1 MTTEATEPDTI
12 LPAVAY
18 ESVWAKWCNFLSA
31 PVNGTS
37 LAVFRVWFALC
48 MLANTWV
55 YTIDVHIDYLKPKFF
70 YSFIPGMGMWPGSGI
85 YIHFAVMAI
94 ASALL
99 GLGLYYRA
107 AAIIFFFAHTYLF
120 LLEKAYYQNHF
131 YLVTLL
137 SFLFIFLPANKVW
150 AIDNDGKNT
159 ANLVPRWSVLVLK
172 LQIAI
177 VYFYG
182 GIAKLNTDW
191 LNGHPQTEFL
201 SQFSHEAY
209 IGQIVSHPWFAYLVT
224 YAGIIIDLS
233 IGFLLF
239 WAPTFWL
246 GAVIA
251 VMFHLM
257 NSRLFPI
264 GIFPWL
270 MIGTTGLFAPYDWPQ
285 RLKDKVVSRI
295 KPQSQTQTA
304 SQSEIAGTL
313 SNRVNGPDDHPDA
326 AIASGPPDSALEAGS
341 KGARHS
347 WTYQISAGMLILLHV
362 YIFIQLV
369 LPWRRF
375 LYPGE
380 TSWTELGHRFSW
392 SMMLRTKL
400 VKSFEVTVTDPRTG
414 QKRLV
419 DYSNDMCPKQV
430 FHMQTRPDM
439 ILRYAHYIADVEEKK
454 TGVRPKVSVRAVE
467 SLNLR
472 QIQDLIDP
480 SVDLAAEPDTLMAP
494 RWIVPL
500 YPAPNL
506 RMQRRVINNTSHGP
520 AEQP

>member
-1 MTTEATEPDTI
+1 MTSEAAKPTTSPQMV
-12 LPAVAY
+12 PAGSMWQRW
-18 ESVWAKWCNFLSA
+18 EEFLSA

-37 LAVFRVWFALC
+37 LAVFRIWFALC

-70 YSFIPGMGMWPGSGI
+70 YSFIPGMVMWPGPGI
-85 YIHFAVMAI
+85 YVHFAIMAI
-94 ASALL
+94 GAAML

-107 AAIIFFFAHTYLF
+107 AAIVFFLAHTYLF

-131 YLVTLL
+131 YLVSLL
-137 SFLFIFLPANKVW
+137 SFLFIFLPANKAWSV
-150 AIDNDGKNT
+150 DSDEKNPS
-159 ANLVPRWSVLVLK
+159 NLVPRWSVLILK

-182 GIAKLNTDW
+182 GIAKLSTDW

-201 SQFSHEAY
+201 AQFAHEPY
-209 IGQIVSHPWFAYLVT
+209 IGQIVANPWFAHLVT
-224 YAGIIIDLS
+224 YGGIIIDLS

-239 WAPTFWL
+239 WGPTFWL
-246 GAVIA
+246 GALVAIA
-251 VMFHLM
+251 FHLM

-270 MIGTTGLFAPYDWPQ
+270 MIGTTGLFAPYDWPDQ
-285 RLKDKVVSRI
+285 VRNRFQKWKNSNS
-295 KPQSQTQTA
+295 K
-304 SQSEIAGTL
+304 GL
-313 SNRVNGPDDHPDA
+313 SNNSETDQQQPPA
-326 AIASGPPDSALEAGS
+326 AT
-341 KGARHS
+341 S
-347 WTYQISAGMLILLHV
+347 WNYRISAAMLIFFHV
-362 YIFIQLV
+362 YLLVQVV

-375 LYPGE
+375 LYPGD

-392 SMMLRTKL
+392 SMMLRTKI
-400 VKSFEVTVTDPRTG
+400 VKLFEVTVTNPKTG
-414 QKRLV
+414 QKYLV
-419 DYSNDMCPKQV
+419 DYSKDMSPKQV

-439 ILRYAHYIADVEEKK
+439 ILQYAHYVADVEEKK
-454 TGVRPKVSVRAVE
+454 LGVRPKVSIRAVE

-480 SVDLAAEPDTLMAP
+480 SVDLAAEADTLLAP

-500 YPAPNL
+500 YPAPSL
-506 RMQRRVINNTSHGP
+506 QKQRGVINNNNNGP
-520 AEQP
+520 RPGP

>member
-1 MTTEATEPDTI
+1 
-12 LPAVAY
+12 
-18 ESVWAKWCNFLSA
+18 
-31 PVNGTS
+31 
-37 LAVFRVWFALC
+37 

-55 YTIDVHIDYLKPKFF
+55 YTVDVHIDYLKPKLFF
-70 YSFIPGMGMWPGSGI
+70 SFIPGMIMWPGAGI
-85 YIHFAVMAI
+85 YVHFAILAI
-94 ASALL
+94 SAAMI

-107 AAIIFFFAHTYLF
+107 ATIAFFFAHTYLF

-131 YLVTLL
+131 YLVSLL

-150 AIDNDGKNT
+150 SVDNDDKSSH
-159 ANLVPRWSVLVLK
+159 NLVPRWSVLILK

-182 GIAKLNTDW
+182 GIAKLSTDW

-201 SQFSHEAY
+201 GQFANEPF
-209 IGQIVSHPWFAYLVT
+209 IGSIVAHPWFAYLVT

-239 WAPTFWL
+239 WAPTFWF

-251 VMFHLM
+251 VAFHLM

-270 MIGTTGLFAPYDWPQ
+270 MIGTTTLFAPYDWPE
-285 RLKDKVVSRI
+285 RLKNKFVRWASARKTNQAKPVESGADILAQPVSW
-295 KPQSQTQTA
+295 
-304 SQSEIAGTL
+304 
-313 SNRVNGPDDHPDA
+313 N
-326 AIASGPPDSALEAGS
+326 
-341 KGARHS
+341 
-347 WTYQISAGMLILLHV
+347 YQISIGMLILLHV
-362 YIFIQLV
+362 YVLIQVV

-375 LYPGE
+375 FYPGD

-400 VKSFEVTVTDPRTG
+400 VKSFEVTVTNPKTG
-414 QKRLV
+414 EKYLV
-419 DYSNDMCPKQV
+419 DYSKDMSPKQV

-439 ILRYAHYIADVEEKK
+439 ILQYAHYVADVEEKK
-454 TGVRPKVSVRAVE
+454 LGVRPKVSVRAVE

-480 SVDLAAEPDTLMAP
+480 SVDLAAEQDSLATP

-500 YPAPNL
+500 YPAPSL
-506 RMQRRVINNTSHGP
+506 RMQRRVITNTSHGP
-520 AEQP
+520 AEAP

>member
-1 MTTEATEPDTI
+1 MTFEAFGAAESTTSPPMV
-12 LPAVAY
+12 PAGSAWRRWR
-18 ESVWAKWCNFLSA
+18 EFLSA

-37 LAVFRVWFALC
+37 LAVFRIWFALC

-70 YSFIPGMGMWPGSGI
+70 YSFIPGMIMWPGAGI
-85 YIHFAVMAI
+85 YVHFAIMAI
-94 ASALL
+94 SAAML

-107 AAIIFFFAHTYLF
+107 AAVTFFLAHTYLF

-137 SFLFIFLPANKVW
+137 SFLFIFLPADKVW
-150 AIDNDGKNT
+150 SADNDEKGSS
-159 ANLVPRWSVLVLK
+159 NLVPRWSVLILK
-172 LQIAI
+172 VQIAI

-182 GIAKLNTDW
+182 GIAKLNIDW

-201 SQFSHEAY
+201 SQFSHEPY

-224 YAGIIIDLS
+224 YGGIIIDLS

-246 GAVIA
+246 GALIA
-251 VMFHLM
+251 TAFHLI

-270 MIGTTGLFAPYDWPQ
+270 MIGTTGLFAPYDWPE
-285 RLKDKVVSRI
+285 RVKNKLEHWRSSSAKGKVEVLSPA
-295 KPQSQTQTA
+295 PQSLPQP
-304 SQSEIAGTL
+304 
-313 SNRVNGPDDHPDA
+313 V
-326 AIASGPPDSALEAGS
+326 
-341 KGARHS
+341 S
-347 WTYQISAGMLILLHV
+347 WQYQISTGMLILLHV
-362 YIFIQLV
+362 YVLLQVV

-375 LYPGE
+375 LYPGD

-400 VKSFEVTVTDPRTG
+400 VKSFEVTVTNPKTG
-414 QKRLV
+414 QKYLV
-419 DYSNDMCPKQV
+419 DYSKDMSPKQI

-439 ILRYAHYIADVEEKK
+439 ILRYAHYVADVEGSKL
-454 TGVRPKVSVRAVE
+454 GVRPKVSIRAVE

-472 QIQDLIDP
+472 QLQDLIDP
-480 SVDLAAEPDTLMAP
+480 SVDLAAEHDTLLAP
-494 RWIVPL
+494 SWIVPL
-500 YPAPNL
+500 YPAPSL
-506 RMQRRVINNTSHGP
+506 QMQRRVITNTSNGP
-520 AEQP
+520 AKTP